1 MKSVMALAVSG
12 ISVKFVVSEKSFC
25 DMKTIEELNRLAA
38 QVRRDIVRMVSR
50 ANSGHPGGS
59 LSSADFLTA
68 LFAEVMRHDPAA
80 WTRSG
85 KDQDVFI
92 LSAGHLTPVYY
103 SLLARTGY
111 FPVEEL
117 NTFRKFG
124 TRLQGHPSVRKDLP
138 GITQASGSL
147 GQGLSAAAGIALGK
161 RLDNDPSFTYV
172 MCGDGEC
179 EEGQIWEAAMFAA
192 HHGLDRL
199 IAMTDWNHQQ
209 IDGTVDKVAG
219 QGDLEAKWKAFGWNT
234 IVAPGHDMEA
244 VLKAFADAKAL
255 CGSGKPTMILFDT
268 DMGHGIDF
276 MAGTHAWHGKAPSA
290 DQCAAAMTQIP
301 ETLGDF

>member
-1 MKSVMALAVSG
+1 
-12 ISVKFVVSEKSFC
+12 
-25 DMKTIEELNRLAA
+25 MKTIEELNRLAA
-38 QVRRDIVRMVSR
+38 QVRRDIVRMVSM
-50 ANSGHPGGS
+50 AKSGHPGGS
-59 LSSADFLTA
+59 MSSADFLTA
-68 LFAEVMRHDPAA
+68 LFADVMQHDPAT

-85 KDQDVFI
+85 KGQDVFI

-117 NTFRKFG
+117 NTFRRFG
-124 TRLQGHPSVRKDLP
+124 TRLQGHPSVRKALP

-161 RLDNDPSFTYV
+161 RLDGDPNWTYV
-172 MCGDGEC
+172 MCGDGES
-179 EEGQIWEAAMFAA
+179 EEGQIWEAALFAA
-192 HHGLDRL
+192 HHGLDNL

-209 IDGTVDKVAG
+209 IDGDVDKVAG

-234 IVAPGHDMEA
+234 LIADGHDMQA
-244 VLKAFADAKAL
+244 ILDAFSAARAL
-255 CGSGKPTMILFDT
+255 RGCGKPVMILFDT
-268 DMGHGIDF
+268 DMGHGVDF
-276 MAGTHAWHGKAPSA
+276 MAGTNAWHGKAPSA
-290 DQCAAAMTQIP
+290 DQCEVAMTQLP